1 MTTEHRHHDAAEGPD
16 TTTIE
21 VTRRQAKNDRAA
33 VELARTV
40 YLAMTG
46 RPAPTAVEVVARKD
60 RWDVTFT
67 D

>member
-1 MTTEHRHHDAAEGPD
+1 MPTASDEPD

-21 VTRRQAKNDRAA
+21 VTRKQARTDKAA
-33 VELARTV
+33 VDLARTV

-46 RPAPTAVEVVARKD
+46 RPAPATVDVVAHKD

-67 D
+67 E